1 MIQRLIAKITQSN
14 QDQALSETDISTVAT
29 ALLIEVI
36 NADHKQTESEWLV
49 LQEHCASAFQLSISD
64 TDALIREARELS
76 RSATSLWEHTDLINK
91 KFDSDSKYRL
101 ILAMWKIAYADSDI
115 DRYEEHLI
123 RKVSDLIYIPHT
135 LFIKAKHEAS
145 NI

>member
-1 MIQRLIAKITQSN
+1 
-14 QDQALSETDISTVAT
+14 
-29 ALLIEVI
+29 
-36 NADHKQTESEWLV
+36 
-49 LQEHCASAFQLSISD
+49 
-64 TDALIREARELS
+64 
-76 RSATSLWEHTDLINK
+76 EHTDLINK